1 MPTFQFEA
9 MDATG
14 QEIKDVIDAPTEEEA
29 QQTIRQMGY
38 FVTRIA
44 QKKQKGGAQMVGG
57 KKKRPMAFGGVSG
70 KQLTVFTRQLSI
82 LQDAGLPILRSL
94 KILEGQQKPGRL
106 KNALMDVAEEIESG
120 STLSEAMAKSPRVFN
135 RLYVNMIKAGE
146 AGGALE
152 TILRRLSEFMER
164 AQSLKKK
171 VQGAMIYPI
180 IVILVAVGILTFIM
194 LYIVPVFAKMFEEFD
209 LALPTPTLLL
219 INISNFLVQKWFL
232 IPLVP
237 VCVVLFIKLVCK
249 FRVGRFGWDQ
259 FMLKT
264 PIIGGLIEKNIL
276 ARTTRTLGT
285 LVASGVPILECL
297 NITRETSGNAVFER
311 MYGRVSDAIR
321 EGETIA
327 KPLVTYSK
335 LKFHPVASFFWAFF
349 AAFPLLLATPLLG
362 KASWH
367 YGLIGALVAAI
378 LANLWYFIR
387 LQGRIVDDLVVN
399 MVDVGEET
407 GELDTMLFKVA
418 DVYDEEVSTLTD
430 GLMKLIEPLL
440 IVFLGG
446 AVGFIV
452 ISLFMPLIALIQ
464 GLSGGGGKKGGGGGG
479 GGA

>member
-1 MPTFQFEA
+1 
-9 MDATG
+9 
-14 QEIKDVIDAPTEEEA
+14 V
-29 QQTIRQMGY
+29 
-38 FVTRIA
+38 
-44 QKKQKGGAQMVGG
+44 
-57 KKKRPMAFGGVSG
+57 
-70 KQLTVFTRQLSI
+70 
-82 LQDAGLPILRSL
+82 
-94 KILEGQQKPGRL
+94 
-106 KNALMDVAEEIESG
+106 
-120 STLSEAMAKSPRVFN
+120 
-135 RLYVNMIKAGE
+135 
-146 AGGALE
+146 
-152 TILRRLSEFMER
+152 
-164 AQSLKKK
+164 
-171 VQGAMIYPI
+171 
-180 IVILVAVGILTFIM
+180 VILVAVGILTFIM
-194 LYIVPVFAKMFEEFD
+194 LNIVPVFAKMFEEFD
-209 LALPTPTLLL
+209 LPLPAPTVLLV
-219 INISNFLVQKWFL
+219 NISNFLVQKWFL

-311 MYGRVSDAIR
+311 MYGKVSDAIR

-327 KPLVTYSK
+327 KPLTTFSK
-335 LKFHPVASFFWAFF
+335 LKFHPVASFFWAAF
-349 AAFPLLLATPLLG
+349 AAFPLLMATPLLG
-362 KASWH
+362 KYYY
-367 YGLIGALVAAI
+367 YGLLGALAAAV
-378 LANLWYFIR
+378 LANLYYFVR

-464 GLSGGGGKKGGGGGG
+464 GLSGGGGGKKKGG
-479 GGA
+479 A